1 MSAENI
7 LNNPDY
13 YLLPVLQRLPVVIFT
28 IFRVSGL
35 LPVVKNAVY
44 RVSELLPVVI
54 LPVFRVLQVIPV
66 VNILL
71 KQLNINHLVIYYCL
85 FTCFC

>member
-44 RVSELLPVVI
+44 RVSVLLPVVI
-54 LPVFRVLQVIPV
+54 LPIFQVLQVMPV

-71 KQLNINHLVIYYCL
+71 KYLKINHLKIYYYL